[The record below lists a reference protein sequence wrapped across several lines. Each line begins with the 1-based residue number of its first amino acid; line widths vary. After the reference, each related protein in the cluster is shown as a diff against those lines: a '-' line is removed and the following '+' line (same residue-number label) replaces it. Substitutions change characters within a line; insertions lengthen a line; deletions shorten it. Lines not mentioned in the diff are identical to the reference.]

1 MNSARYGAGDE
12 GVEMQVLGQNNQD
25 EQKES
30 KAKASPL
37 DMNQEFRESMVTNLN
52 KQKMS
57 PRDNEQRLQDA
68 NQAASKGGMKSS
80 KNKKTIYF
88 LFFVVLTMNLLINFD
103 HGVMPAGSV
112 QLKEDLNLSNTEY
125 GWLGSVVFIGLT
137 LGKYKIYN
145 TF

>member
-30 KAKASPL
+30 KTKASPL
-37 DMNQEFRESMVTNLN
+37 DMNQEFRESIVTNLN

-57 PRDNEQRLQDA
+57 PRDNEQRLQDV
-68 NQAASKGGMKSS
+68 NQAASKGGMKSAR
-80 KNKKTIYF
+80 NKKTIYF

-137 LGKYKIYN
+137 LGK
-145 TF
+145 